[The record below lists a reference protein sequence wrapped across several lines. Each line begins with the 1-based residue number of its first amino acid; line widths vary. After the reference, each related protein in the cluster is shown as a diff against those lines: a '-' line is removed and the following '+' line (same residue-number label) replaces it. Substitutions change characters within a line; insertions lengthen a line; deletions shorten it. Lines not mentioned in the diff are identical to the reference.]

1 MQTTLNKQTRISW
14 PENENHSL
22 PVTPLMGNWRV
33 HALPC
38 SNLHRTLPPQFGERI
53 DVTRQ
58 DFGLFNLSKAGADF
72 VRIPKNM
79 DRRKQGKRC
88 GAIDGSTPILMN
100 LRSFPKWNKACEMA
114 DLM

>member
-1 MQTTLNKQTRISW
+1 
-14 PENENHSL
+14 
-22 PVTPLMGNWRV
+22 V

-72 VRIPKNM
+72 VRIPKTWT
-79 DRRKQGKRC
+79 
-88 GAIDGSTPILMN
+88 GA
-100 LRSFPKWNKACEMA
+100 NKGNAVA
-114 DLM
+114 P